1 MFATL
6 STKVL
11 LTIYPLS
18 EFNCLANS
26 CIQWVVSVPPESH
39 HDGERNR
46 QTFTE
51 KLNHERDGSE
61 ITHQLRE
68 RKRYPDS

>member
-26 CIQWVVSVPPESH
+26 CIQWVGSVPHLKVTVTVKETDKPLQ
-39 HDGERNR
+39 RN
-46 QTFTE
+46 
-51 KLNHERDGSE
+51 
-61 ITHQLRE
+61 
-68 RKRYPDS
+68 